1 MANEA
6 TNIVQRLWNYCHALR
21 DDGVSYG
28 DYVEQLTYLLFLKMA
43 DEQTNPP
50 FNKPSAIPA
59 GYDWPSLASKD
70 GEELETHY
78 RRTLVELGFESI
90 YEELGGE

>member
-6 TNIVQRLWNYCHALR
+6 TNIVQRLWNYCHVLR

-43 DEQTNPP
+43 DEQTKPP

-70 GEELETHY
+70 GEELGMVHN
-78 RRTLVELGFESI
+78 RLTL
-90 YEELGGE
+90 